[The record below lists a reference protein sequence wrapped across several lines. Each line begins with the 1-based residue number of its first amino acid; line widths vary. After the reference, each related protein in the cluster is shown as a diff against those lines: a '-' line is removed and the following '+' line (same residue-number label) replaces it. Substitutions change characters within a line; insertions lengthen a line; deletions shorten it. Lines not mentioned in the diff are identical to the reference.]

1 MRRKNLYSE
10 VIAPSTEN
18 VISIIN
24 TNNKKVLKV
33 RLFITLFFLVSLTGC
48 AEKFNPAN
56 YLQLNEQYDVVIERD
71 TQKTVLHEA
80 SCQS

>member
-33 RLFITLFFLVSLTGC
+33 RLFITLFFLVSLT
-48 AEKFNPAN
+48 EHFEISLSLRK
-56 YLQLNEQYDVVIERD
+56 YDYTHDGI
-71 TQKTVLHEA
+71 
-80 SCQS
+80 